1 MARIFI
7 AAAHKSSGKTSL
19 AVGLTAALAQRGLAV
34 QPFKKGPDYIDP
46 IWLARAAGRA
56 CYNLDFFTQ
65 SEAEIRDTFTGKSA
79 NADIAVIE
87 GNKGLFDGLDVEGSD
102 SNAALATLLSAPVV
116 LVIDCT
122 GMTRG
127 IAPLVSGYLGF
138 DRKVEIRG
146 VILNKVGGARHEAKL
161 RAALER
167 YTDVEVLGALA
178 RDAAL
183 EIPER
188 HLGLV
193 PANEYA
199 RADGEDRSADGMIG
213 RLATAITRDVD
224 LDRVLAVAR
233 LPLPSCACVTSTRA
247 RSKAPAANVAEVR
260 IAVARD
266 AAFGFYY
273 ADDLEAF
280 ARAGAKLEFFDT
292 ISDRNLPQADGL
304 LIGGGFPE
312 TQLGALSANHSLLG
326 DIGRALA
333 EGMPAY
339 AECGGLMYLS
349 RGIRWRGQEA
359 AMVGAIPADVDVAE
373 RPQGRG
379 YMLLE
384 PTPQHPWPPARGDGA
399 EARRVPAHEFHYGR
413 LENLPPDLD
422 FAWRVARG
430 SGIDGMHDGIVIGNL
445 LAGFSHHRDTAA
457 NRWVD
462 RFVNFVRERS
472 R

>member
-1 MARIFI
+1 MARVFI

-19 AVGLTAALAQRGLAV
+19 AVGLTAALARRGLVV

-46 IWLARAAGRA
+46 IWLARSAGRA

-87 GNKGLFDGLDVEGSD
+87 GNKGLFDGLDVEGAD
-102 SNAALATLLSAPVV
+102 SNAALAALLSAPVLLV
-116 LVIDCT
+116 LDCT

-127 IAPLVSGYLGF
+127 IAPLLRGYLGF
-138 DRKVEIRG
+138 EPRVDIRG
-146 VILNKVGGARHEAKL
+146 VVLNKVGGSRHEAKL

-167 YTDVEVLGALA
+167 YTDVEVLGALG
-178 RDAAL
+178 RDASL

-193 PANEYA
+193 PASEYQEAESGAAA
-199 RADGEDRSADGMIG
+199 RMIE
-213 RLATAITRDVD
+213 RLAGTVAGSID
-224 LDRVLAVAR
+224 LDRVLVIAR
-233 LPLPSCACVTSTRA
+233 AAPEQRSTGATNEGFSAAPL
-247 RSKAPAANVAEVR
+247 RSVR
-260 IAVARD
+260 IAIARD

-273 ADDLEAF
+273 PDDLESF
-280 ARAGAKLEFFDT
+280 AAGGAELVYFDALHDKKL
-292 ISDRNLPQADGL
+292 PPADGL
-304 LIGGGFPE
+304 FIGGGFPE
-312 TQLGALSANHSLLG
+312 TQLGALAANRSLRENIRQVLR
-326 DIGRALA
+326 D
-333 EGMPAY
+333 GMPAY
-339 AECGGLMYLS
+339 AECGGLMYLCRS
-349 RGIRWRGQEA
+349 IRWRGEQRE
-359 AMVGAIPADVDVAE
+359 MVGAVPADVVVEE

-384 PTPQHPWPPARGDGA
+384 EMPGHPWPANRGSGA
-399 EARRVPAHEFHYGR
+399 ATSAPIPAHEFHHAR
-413 LENLPPDLD
+413 LGNLPPKLD

-457 NRWVD
+457 NHWVE
-462 RFVNFVRERS
+462 RFVSFVRERG